1 MCIYV
6 KHLPDIF
13 AQYISQM
20 YFQDNSNRIVQVE
33 SLVRGVEESVG
44 DSRAGVEEEL
54 REVGHHQGGD
64 DHHQDGDDDD
74 QTDNYIHCNYHF
86 TTIVTIVFIIVTIAL
101 ICRSIASLF
110 QVERSIRE
118 LEGGLMTIVLMMM
131 MTIYGDNDFDDDDNN
146 IW

>member
-1 MCIYV
+1 MFQPKCAYYV

-54 REVGHHQGGD
+54 REVGHHQDGDVHHQGGD
-64 DHHQDGDDDD
+64 DHHQDGDDHHQDGDDGD
-74 QTDNYIHCNYHF
+74 QTDNYIYCLYF
-86 TTIVTIVFIIVTIAL
+86 ITIVTMVFII
-101 ICRSIASLF
+101 
-110 QVERSIRE
+110 
-118 LEGGLMTIVLMMM
+118 IV
-131 MTIYGDNDFDDDDNN
+131 IVS
-146 IW
+146 

>member
-13 AQYISQM
+13 VQYISQM

-101 ICRSIASLF
+101 ICRSIDSLF

-118 LEGGLMTIVLMMM
+118 LEGGLMTIVLIMM
-131 MTIYGDNDFDDDDNN
+131 MTIYGDNDFDDDDNK